1 MRALYI
7 LFSMI
12 LLVFIGKTVIF
23 IQQKITMKKIFVA
36 ISLVLYSLID
46 LSAQS
51 TAPNWT
57 LDDCNAVSHTLHNYL
72 DSQEVVVM
80 EFAMGC
86 ASCTQ
91 AAGHLMNLKDQYA
104 ISHPGK
110 VNWFYMDYWGNTCVD
125 VNSAIASFNFDAGF
139 INCQAQKDDYYPSIF
154 PMPAIIIAAGNFH
167 TVIYQSLTW
176 YNSDTALIKTAIDQF
191 FNTVGVE
198 DNFSNEEISIYPN
211 PAKDVLNIDLS
222 GLEANSFQ
230 GLEVYDIQGKKMK
243 LVYQTTDNT
252 LVLAIGYLPAGN
264 YIVEITTKKQ
274 VVRKM
279 FVKD

>member
-1 MRALYI
+1 
-7 LFSMI
+7 
-12 LLVFIGKTVIF
+12 
-23 IQQKITMKKIFVA
+23 MKKIIV
-36 ISLVLYSLID
+36 ISIIFLFSLINS
-46 LSAQS
+46 SAQS

-104 ISHPGK
+104 LSHPGK

-125 VNSAIASFNFDAGF
+125 VNSAIATFNFDAGF

-154 PMPAIIIAAGNFH
+154 PMPAIIIAAGNYH

-191 FNTVGVE
+191 FNTVGLE
-198 DNFSNEEISIYPN
+198 DHSSNNEISVYPN
-211 PAKDVLNIDLS
+211 PATDVLNIDLS
-222 GLEANSFQ
+222 TLKENSFQ
-230 GLEVYDIQGKKMK
+230 GLEVYDLQGNKMK
-243 LVYQTTDNT
+243 LVYQTINNT
-252 LVLAIGYLPAGN
+252 LRLSIGYLPAGN
-264 YIVEITTKKQ
+264 YILEITCDNKLL
-274 VVRKM
+274 RKM

>member
-1 MRALYI
+1 
-7 LFSMI
+7 
-12 LLVFIGKTVIF
+12 
-23 IQQKITMKKIFVA
+23 
-36 ISLVLYSLID
+36 
-46 LSAQS
+46 
-51 TAPNWT
+51 
-57 LDDCNAVSHTLHNYL
+57 
-72 DSQEVVVM
+72 
-80 EFAMGC
+80 
-86 ASCTQ
+86 
-91 AAGHLMNLKDQYA
+91 
-104 ISHPGK
+104 
-110 VNWFYMDYWGNTCVD
+110 
-125 VNSAIASFNFDAGF
+125 
-139 INCQAQKDDYYPSIF
+139 
-154 PMPAIIIAAGNFH
+154 MPAIIIAAGNFH

-230 GLEVYDIQGKKMK
+230 GLEVYDIHGKKMK
-243 LVYQTTDNT
+243 LVYQPTDNT